1 MHFQPMLAAADF
13 RLVPPSGSKLWFT
26 TIGWMAMKFGTNQ
39 IWAGLV
45 GLDTEVS
52 VEVPFAFFLLVSS
65 VSKRSQIVCK
75 IMKKMSYWDG
85 IG

>member
-1 MHFQPMLAAADF
+1 
-13 RLVPPSGSKLWFT
+13 
-26 TIGWMAMKFGTNQ
+26 MKFGTNQ

-75 IMKKMSYWDG
+75 IMKKMSY
-85 IG
+85 